1 MKQRAVLSNSL
12 MAGAAEF
19 SGAAAPSAALPTAG
33 NGRPFKMT
41 SPPELSH
48 RKATNLSYLTVMT
61 RICLF
66 FISSSTLLFVAVSNS
81 YCQPAFDLV
90 LTGGRVIDPETNL
103 DEIRN
108 IGIRGGK
115 IAEISGRDLQGT
127 EVLDVKGLVVSPGF
141 IDLHAHGITNQ
152 EQEFQAHDGVTTAL
166 ELESGVE
173 YLKEWHDVR
182 RGNALVNYGASASW
196 RMAHTLSV
204 AENQQKGRQVQR
216 ILEEQGWNRDKI
228 RSVIDFYAPS
238 EITSKEGIDL
248 MLSNLR
254 TALEEGAIGI
264 GLPIGYN
271 PMANSEE
278 IFRLFQL
285 AGDLK
290 APVFI
295 HVRDFGLINIQQAIA
310 DASVS
315 GAPLHIVHVNSMALQ
330 DIGLAIEMVGEA
342 QKRGLDITTELYPYT
357 AASTS
362 LQSVLFDDGW
372 QKKWGGISYGDVQ
385 WVTTGERLTET
396 TFKKYRKEGGTVVI
410 HMMKPQWI
418 AAGIKSPVTMIASD
432 GMHVAA
438 FAHPRTAGTFSRVLG
453 KYVREE
459 KALSLPE
466 ALRKMTIMPANRL
479 ADIAPMMRL
488 KGRIQVGCDAD
499 ITIFDPATVLDKATY
514 EKGLEFSQG
523 IHHVLVNGVFVVRNT
538 KTVPNSL
545 PGRPVL
551 GRYKKR

>member
-1 MKQRAVLSNSL
+1 MVGKTCTH
-12 MAGAAEF
+12 F
-19 SGAAAPSAALPTAG
+19 SG
-33 NGRPFKMT
+33 PFK
-41 SPPELSH
+41 H
-48 RKATNLSYLTVMT
+48 RKKTNLCCVTVIN
-61 RICLF
+61 RICLLL
-66 FISSSTLLFVAVSNS
+66 ICSSTLLFVAVPNS

-90 LTGGRVIDPETNL
+90 IAGGRVIDPETNL
-103 DEIRN
+103 DEVRN

-115 IAEISGRDLQGT
+115 IAEISGRDLRGT
-127 EVLDVKGLVVSPGF
+127 EVLDAKGLVVSPGF
-141 IDLHAHGITNQ
+141 IDLHAHGITNR

-166 ELESGVE
+166 ELESGIE
-173 YLKEWHDVR
+173 YLKEWHDLR
-182 RGNALVNYGASASW
+182 RGKALINYGASASW
-196 RMAHTLSV
+196 RMAHALAVPEYQTKSS
-204 AENQQKGRQVQR
+204 QVQR
-216 ILEEQGWNRDKI
+216 LLDEEGWNREKI
-228 RSVIDFYAPS
+228 LSVINFYAPS
-238 EITSKEGIDL
+238 RITSSKEIDL
-248 MLSNLR
+248 MLKNLR
-254 TALEEGAIGI
+254 SALEEGAVGI

-271 PMANSEE
+271 PMASTGE

-330 DIGLAIEMVGEA
+330 DIDLAIEMVGEA

-357 AASTS
+357 AASTH
-362 LQSVLFDDGW
+362 LESVLFDDGW
-372 QKKWGGISYGDVQ
+372 QEKWGGISYSDLQ
-385 WVTTGERLTET
+385 WVATGERLTEA
-396 TFKKYRKEGGTVVI
+396 TFRKYRKVGGVVVI

-418 AAGIKSPVTMIASD
+418 AAGIRSPVTMIASD

-453 KYVREE
+453 KYVRGE
-459 KALSLPE
+459 KVLSLPE

-499 ITIFDPATVLDKATY
+499 ITIFDPVTVLDKATY

-523 IHHVLVNGVFVVRNT
+523 IQHVLVNGFFVVRNAQ
-538 KTVPNSL
+538 TVPNAF